1 MISGSALAPFRR
13 HGYPA
18 LAASNAVSAFGVSV
32 STVALVWLVR
42 TDPGAIGLIF
52 ALRAGALLVFGIPA
66 GLLADRMDRRT
77 LLVLTNL
84 AAIGLALLLS
94 GAASLGALPLWAILL
109 AALAFGT
116 LDAGKIASAQAY
128 TYDLVGPLLATS
140 GIAIAAIGWQL
151 MSALGNV
158 VAGPIMD

>member
-1 MISGSALAPFRR
+1 MTSESALAPFRR

-18 LAASNAVSAFGVSV
+18 LAASNAVSAFAVSV

-42 TDPGAIGLIF
+42 ADPGRIGLVF

-84 AAIGLALLLS
+84 AAIAHRVDP
-94 GAASLGALPLWAILL
+94 GAAAAVGIL
-109 AALAFGT
+109 AAVGDPAVGAVVR
-116 LDAGKIASAQAY
+116 DAR
-128 TYDLVGPLLATS
+128 
-140 GIAIAAIGWQL
+140 
-151 MSALGNV
+151 
-158 VAGPIMD
+158 